1 MGEAEEMIFG
11 EPEQQK
17 KDLIL
22 DVFRRKFN
30 LSGNSAG
37 QKSDLS

>member
-11 EPEQQK
+11 EPEQQR

-22 DVFRRKFN
+22 DVFRTKFN
-30 LSGNSAG
+30 LSRNSAG
-37 QKSDLS
+37 GKRDLS

>member
-17 KDLIL
+17 KDLLL

-30 LSGNSAG
+30 LSGHSAG
-37 QKSDLS
+37 GKSDLS